1 MARKKK
7 VVITYQEL
15 TPTTLAIKKDKK
27 KVSIFGIFWLIVI
40 FAIFIGGVIYLPEIS
55 QYVNDYLNPEITT
68 PDTPSNDT
76 PDDNPDDEN
85 PNEIKEYDIST
96 NPEIVM
102 ENFKINNIKVENGK
116 IIFDITNTGTDL
128 LDFSQYK
135 YFINLFDQNKKLL
148 QRIMLHDEIIAA
160 NETINTS
167 YNLVDSS
174 VSVISLLI
182 IDEKD
187 YPSFVVPASESNTA
201 TFTCTKENEKIEY
214 LLNNNKVYAISISYE
229 VLTSDPNFSALEG
242 SYKAMQATYNS
253 VEGVTS
259 NVDINNNTL
268 YFRTIINLN
277 TFKTNNVNIKN
288 VYLKDTD
295 AKVINFEMNAKGFTC
310 N

>member
-7 VVITYQEL
+7 IVITYQEL

-55 QYVNDYLNPEITT
+55 QYINDYLNPEITT
-68 PDTPSNDT
+68 PNTPSDDKT
-76 PDDNPDDEN
+76 DDNSSDN
-85 PNEIKEYDIST
+85 NSNEIKEYDITT

-102 ENFKINNIKVENGK
+102 DNFKINNIKVENGK
-116 IIFDITNTGTDL
+116 IVFDITNTGTDL

-148 QRIMLHDEIIAA
+148 QRVMLHDEIVAA

-167 YNLVDSS
+167 YDLVDSS

-201 TFTCTKENEKIEY
+201 TFTCTKDNEKIDY

-229 VLTSDPNFSALEG
+229 TLSSDPNFSALES
-242 SYKAMQATYNS
+242 SYRAMQATYNS

-259 NVDINNNTL
+259 SVDINNNTL

-277 TFKTNNVNIKN
+277 IFKTNNVNIKN